1 MNKKMNMIWRRLTAD
16 SRRFGLFCT
25 LLFVGLLLWARIIV
39 IARPPR
45 TAIADNI
52 AETTAVILTTSDK
65 TSTKVLLETT
75 PAKNPFLISE
85 YVFPENVSP
94 SDNTTPHYANN
105 TIKAEK
111 ELVEGLQLE
120 AVMGDIAMISGK
132 VVRKGEVVVMQDVPN
147 PLRLT
152 DLSGRSVI
160 ISAGNRRYELTIAP
174 LRH

>member
-1 MNKKMNMIWRRLTAD
+1 MIWRRLTAD

-45 TAIADNI
+45 TAIADTI
-52 AETTAVILTTSDK
+52 AETTAVILATSDK
-65 TSTKVLLETT
+65 VSTKVLLETI
-75 PAKNPFLISE
+75 PAKNPFSISE
-85 YVFPENVSP
+85 YAFPENES
-94 SDNTTPHYANN
+94 SADNTTPRYANN

-111 ELVEGLQLE
+111 ELVAGLELE
-120 AVMGDIAMISGK
+120 AVMGDIAMINGR
-132 VVRKGEVVVMQDVPN
+132 VVQKGEVVVMQDVPN

-160 ISAGNRRYELTIAP
+160 ISAGNRRYELIIAP

>member
-45 TAIADNI
+45 TAIADTV
-52 AETTAVILTTSDK
+52 AETTAVILATSDK
-65 TSTKVLLETT
+65 VSTKVLLETI
-75 PAKNPFLISE
+75 PEKNPFSISN
-85 YVFPENVSP
+85 YDFPEYATSA
-94 SDNTTPHYANN
+94 DNTAVDYANN

-111 ELVEGLQLE
+111 ELVASLELE
-120 AVMGDIAMISGK
+120 AVMGDIAMINGR
-132 VVRKGEVVVMQDVPN
+132 VVQKGEVVVMQEMPN

-152 DLSGRSVI
+152 DLSTRSVI
-160 ISAGNRRYELTIAP
+160 ISAGNRRYELSIAP